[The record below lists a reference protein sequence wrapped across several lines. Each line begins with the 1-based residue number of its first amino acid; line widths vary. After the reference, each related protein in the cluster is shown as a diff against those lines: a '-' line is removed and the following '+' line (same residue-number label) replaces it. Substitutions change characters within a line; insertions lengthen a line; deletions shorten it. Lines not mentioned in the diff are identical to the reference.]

1 MSGLPTIAEQVAAAC
16 EGASAFTLYGGYAV
30 GPNNAG
36 TTRFPT
42 GAQLSERRNTNGRV
56 TYAKYVYADG
66 STLEYTYRDDTYR
79 LAAGRPN

>member
-1 MSGLPTIAEQVAAAC
+1 MSDVPCIAEQVASAC

-30 GPNNAG
+30 GAGNAG

-42 GAQLSERRNTNGRV
+42 GAQLAERRNNNGRV

-66 STLEYTYRDDTYR
+66 STLEYTYRDDAFR
-79 LAAGRPN
+79 LAARRPQ

>member
-1 MSGLPTIAEQVAAAC
+1 MSTAPTIADQVVTAC

-30 GPNNAG
+30 GAGNAG

-42 GAQLSERRNTNGRV
+42 GAQLAERRNDKGRV

-66 STLEYTYRDDTYR
+66 STLEYTYRDDAYR
-79 LAAGRPN
+79 LDARRPQ